1 MIPQG
6 AFITKVNPK
15 LINTI
20 SWIGTVAL
28 LLGPYFM
35 NQGKIGYILCTLGI
49 VGISPAVFKQ
59 RQWNLVILNI
69 SGIIGYSLHIF
80 NIL

>member
-20 SWIGTVAL
+20 SWIGTVCL
-28 LLGPYFM
+28 LAGPYLMHMKLGF
-35 NQGKIGYILCTLGI
+35 ILAAVGVI
-49 VGISPAVFKQ
+49 GISPAIYIKK
-59 RQWNLVILNI
+59 QWNLILLNVSSVIA
-69 SGIIGYSLHIF
+69 YSLQIF
-80 NIL
+80 ELI